1 MADADGSRTV
11 LVADADESIRSLVY
25 LTLKSE
31 RTEVLEAADADE
43 TLDLLRAHEPVLAIV
58 DLGLPESGGVE
69 TCRRI
74 RESGQGARTILLVR
88 KADLGNIPDEAISDG
103 LLTKPFTSL
112 ALLRKV
118 DAVLGG
124 L

>member
-1 MADADGSRTV
+1 MADAGGSRIL

-25 LTLKSE
+25 LTLKNE
-31 RTEVLEAADADE
+31 RTEVLEAADVDE
-43 TLDLLRAHEPVLAIV
+43 TLDLLHAHEPVLAII
-58 DLGLPESGGVE
+58 DLGLPELGGVE

-74 RESGQGARTILLVR
+74 RESGQGPRTILLVR
-88 KADLGNIPDEAISDG
+88 KAELGNIPDEAISDG

-118 DAVLGG
+118 DQMLGG
-124 L
+124 I